1 MNGFAS
7 CPETNDTFCARVHDI
22 FPPQVGLLR
31 LFLAII
37 FFFIGQ
43 LWSLKRS
50 CLHWIRPEGGM
61 IQEEKYS
68 NSFDLTDWPESCLWS
83 EGLQHLRV
91 ESWQD
96 GLAIRSWAQRALLC
110 QTWTSTWMWARL
122 WGDSIFR
129 LSWTNYNFPCRFKP
143 EWSVYGLVGPK
154 NMLPT
159 TTHQRCESNFV
170 IGENI
175 CKGSTKKTVFF

>member
-22 FPPQVGLLR
+22 FPPQVGLLG

-37 FFFIGQ
+37 SFFKGQ

-61 IQEEKYS
+61 IQKEKYS
-68 NSFDLTDWPESCLWS
+68 NSFDLTDWPEGCLWS
-83 EGLQHLRV
+83 EGLQHLRM
-91 ESWQD
+91 ESWQN

-110 QTWTSTWMWARL
+110 QTWTSSWMRARL

-129 LSWTNYNFPCRFKP
+129 LSWVNHIFPLQVQTRVVSLWIGWPKEYATYNHPSEVWIKFCDRGKYF
-143 EWSVYGLVGPK
+143 
-154 NMLPT
+154 
-159 TTHQRCESNFV
+159 
-170 IGENI
+170 
-175 CKGSTKKTVFF
+175 